1 MDDPQSFINWL
12 GAIAG
17 ALFGWIMKSFKDDLK
32 TVQDNQNKLQAQ
44 QQTHE
49 VHIARGYVTR
59 AELQDSITSIEEK
72 LDKIFDKLDGKE
84 DRRRQ

>member
-17 ALFGWIMKSFKDDLK
+17 GLFGWIMKSFKEDL
-32 TVQDNQNKLQAQ
+32 DNLRDNHDKLQAQ

-59 AELQDSITSIEEK
+59 AELKDSIDTVNAK
-72 LDKIFDKLDGKE
+72 LDAIFDKLDNKA
-84 DRRRQ
+84 DKK